1 MKKKSAPGSEGRAA
15 DPLHRHF
22 NLRET
27 RSALEAVITVNCWFD
42 FGVFA
47 RT

>member
-1 MKKKSAPGSEGRAA
+1 MNPPPLPGSEDQVA

-27 RSALEAVITVNCWFD
+27 RSALEAIITVNCWFD

-47 RT
+47 QT